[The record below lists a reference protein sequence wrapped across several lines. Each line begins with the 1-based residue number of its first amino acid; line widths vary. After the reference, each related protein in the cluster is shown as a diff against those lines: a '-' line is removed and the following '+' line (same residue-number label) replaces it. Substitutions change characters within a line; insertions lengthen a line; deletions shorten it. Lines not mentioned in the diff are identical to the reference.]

1 MKASWEKLEKNE
13 GVLNIEVDESQVADA
28 LDQAFKKV
36 AKKANVPGFRK
47 GKVPRQIF
55 EARFGVESLYQD
67 ALDIILPI
75 AYSGAIME
83 TKIDPIDRPEIDI
96 EQFEK
101 GKPLKFTAKVQVKPE
116 VNLGE
121 YKGLEI
127 PEKDFSVSDESL
139 EEELK
144 KNQERHAELIVVEE
158 GAAEKGDT
166 VIIDFEGS
174 VDNEPFEGGKA
185 EKYSLE
191 LGSGSFIPGFE
202 DQVEG
207 MAKDEEKDVEVTF
220 PDQYQAENLAGKPAV
235 FKVKLHEIK
244 RKKLPVLDDEFAK
257 DVSEFETLDEYK
269 EDIKKGLQ
277 ETKEK
282 EEDQYRENTVV
293 EKATEVSS
301 VEIPQVM
308 IETETNHMIQDFENR
323 LKMQGMTLEMY
334 YQFSNQDEAALKEQ
348 MKNDAEKRVN
358 QTLVLEAIA
367 ANEKVEVTEEDLNE
381 ELEKLAGMY
390 QKTPE
395 ELRNIFTAN
404 GNLETLKQD
413 VANRKAIQLLLE
425 HSVNVPAVEETEEAV
440 EAVEE

>member
-67 ALDIILPI
+67 ALDIILPV
-75 AYSGAIME
+75 AYSDAVME

-101 GKPLKFTAKVQVKPE
+101 GQPLKFSAKVQVKPE

-127 PEKDFSVSDESL
+127 PEKDFSVSDEAI

-158 GAAEKGDT
+158 GAAENGDT
-166 VIIDFEGS
+166 VIIDFDGF

-202 DQVEG
+202 DQVIG
-207 MAKDEEKDVEVTF
+207 MIKDEDKDVEVTF
-220 PDQYQAENLAGKPAV
+220 PEQYQAENLAGKPAV

-244 RKKLPVLDDEFAK
+244 RKKFPALDDEFAK

-277 ETKEK
+277 EAKEK

-293 EKATEVSS
+293 EKATVVSEV
-301 VEIPQVM
+301 VIPQVM
-308 IETETNHMIQDFENR
+308 IDTETNHMIEDFENR

-358 QTLVLEAIA
+358 QTLVLEAITV
-367 ANEKVEVTEEDLNE
+367 NEKVEVSEEDLNE

-390 QKTPE
+390 QKTAE
-395 ELRNIFTAN
+395 ELRNIFTVN

-413 VANRKAIQLLLE
+413 VANRKAIQILLE
-425 HSVNVPAVEETEEAV
+425 HSVNVPAIEEAEEAV
-440 EAVEE
+440 EE

>member
-28 LDQAFKKV
+28 LDKAFKKV

-67 ALDIILPI
+67 ALDIILPV
-75 AYSGAIME
+75 AYSDAVME
-83 TKIDPIDRPEIDI
+83 AKIEPIDRPEIDI

-101 GKPLKFTAKVQVKPE
+101 GQPLKFTAKVQVKPE
-116 VNLGE
+116 VNLGD

-127 PEKDFSVSDESL
+127 PEKDFSVSDEAL

-158 GAAEKGDT
+158 GTAEKGDT
-166 VIIDFEGS
+166 VIIDFDGFVE
-174 VDNEPFEGGKA
+174 NEPFDGGKA

-207 MAKDEEKDVEVTF
+207 MSKDDEKDVEVTF
-220 PDQYQAENLAGKPAV
+220 PEQYQAENLAGKPAV

-244 RKKLPVLDDEFAK
+244 RKKLPALDDEFAK

-277 ETKEK
+277 EAKEK

-293 EKATEVSS
+293 EKATEVSN

-308 IETETNHMIQDFENR
+308 IDTETNHMIQDFENR

-334 YQFSNQDEAALKEQ
+334 YQFSNQDQATLKEQ

-358 QTLVLEAIA
+358 QTLVLEAIS
-367 ANEKVEVTEEDLNE
+367 ANENVEVTEEDLNE

-390 QKTPE
+390 QKTSE

-425 HSVNVPAVEETEEAV
+425 HSVNVSAVEEAEEV
-440 EAVEE
+440 KEAVEE